1 MLSFLFMVIITSFV
15 PTSIPTWK
23 YDFSTLWKGN
33 PSLYELIGLVP
44 NMYSG
49 DIHLCS
55 PLFKQFFSTCS
66 KCFHPIFLLNFWTYI
81 SILLKKHL
89 FRPTVGKTIG
99 TTGGAPSVMQDDC
112 FLRLKI
118 HKCRG
123 LSRNVWTEWVG
134 LENNGGFR
142 KRWVYYLFKWLC

>member
-81 SILLKKHL
+81 SILITKKTLVSSNSRENDWYHWRCTICDARWL
-89 FRPTVGKTIG
+89 FLAPEDSQMPWPQQKFVNWMGWAWKQWGFSEKVGVV
-99 TTGGAPSVMQDDC
+99 S
-112 FLRLKI
+112 F
-118 HKCRG
+118 
-123 LSRNVWTEWVG
+123 
-134 LENNGGFR
+134 
-142 KRWVYYLFKWLC
+142 